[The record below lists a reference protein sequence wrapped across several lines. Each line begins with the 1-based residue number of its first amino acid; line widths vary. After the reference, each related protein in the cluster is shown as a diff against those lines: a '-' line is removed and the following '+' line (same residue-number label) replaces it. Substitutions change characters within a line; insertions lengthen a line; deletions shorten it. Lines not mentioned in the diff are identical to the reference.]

1 MEIIH
6 GLLDLVFIFRV
17 FSSLLLASTLV
28 SWGYEAILDVLI
40 GINQIETQTR
50 QTVMLVS
57 SLLKLGNESR
67 LYKIIVLKHRFLDIL
82 IYSTVEYTIEYM
94 YKFIVLRSKFCTLN
108 LVIFK
113 SGQSPYGPRKW
124 PKPVCGI
131 VFYLTIIQARE
142 GIKVPI
148 LGITAEGVACC
159 P

>member
-28 SWGYEAILDVLI
+28 SWGYEAILDALI

-50 QTVMLVS
+50 LEWQTVMLVS

-82 IYSTVEYTIEYM
+82 IYSTVEYTI
-94 YKFIVLRSKFCTLN
+94 
-108 LVIFK
+108 
-113 SGQSPYGPRKW
+113 
-124 PKPVCGI
+124 
-131 VFYLTIIQARE
+131 
-142 GIKVPI
+142 
-148 LGITAEGVACC
+148 
-159 P
+159 